1 MPWKKLDLSTQIRWE
16 KEGEEIVGTI
26 QSVQGTN
33 YGVKRYELATDDGAI
48 ATMLGTTVLDRV
60 LPGLMGQRVRI
71 LYKGEQATRG
81 GYKVKLFDVWVWE
94 SEGEPEREELS
105 EESEKTGEYTG
116 NADNARSRA
125 NPSSSETIPF

>member
-16 KEGEEIVGTI
+16 REGEEIIGTI

-33 YGVKRYELATDDGAI
+33 YGVKRYELATDDGAV

-81 GYKVKLFDVWVWE
+81 GYRVKLFDVWVWE
-94 SEGEPEREELS
+94 AEGEPEKSEVSQES
-105 EESEKTGEYTG
+105 EESGERAE

-125 NPSSSETIPF
+125 DSGGDEPIPF